1 MDWTPY
7 LESIRCDSRYA
18 LSREC
23 FAPLDVLDHRPE
35 TRPGTPFLLDLRVRT
50 VPEAT
55 PEGKER
61 PEQKVER
68 WDVLEGLRRHA
79 AEHVLLVGR
88 PGSGKS
94 TALQRLL
101 LEEAERA
108 LSDADARIPVLLE
121 LRHYQESILDSL
133 RQVLGEHGLFVDA
146 QRLPEWLRQGRL
158 LLLVDG
164 INELPSDVA
173 RRGLAAFRR
182 EYRTT
187 TPMIFATRELAVGG
201 DLEIGKRL
209 EMEPLTE
216 PQMQRFVRAYLD
228 TDGDKLLRQ
237 LQGRLREL
245 AKVPLLLWMLCSLF
259 RETQERLPENLG
271 LALRQF
277 TSLYDRQIK
286 GNAPVSDESR
296 RWWPRLLQR
305 LAFKMLQGP
314 EPTELHVAIA
324 RSQAEDWLT
333 DYLREEQCD
342 QPRSRAMA
350 WLNDLVNH
358 HLLQR
363 SNEDLIEFRHQFIQ
377 EYYAAAYLL
386 GRLSKLDDVD
396 LQCDYLN
403 YLKWTEPFIL
413 LLGLLENRKQA
424 LRIVKLAEAVDWP
437 LAARLAGAVHPDWQ
451 AEAIDFIATT
461 PQILEWHQIYLYGQ
475 TRSIHAVPALKKV
488 LHHEDATLRRA
499 AAEALGSISCEVA
512 VSALSDALR
521 DEDSGVRRI
530 IVEALRMIGG
540 NVAVSTLV
548 AALNHE
554 DTGLHWC
561 AADALEEIGG
571 ETAAS
576 ALHDFLCLNPGMRV
590 NVPPLPLKL
599 SFGDLQATESFME
612 YRAAAE
618 AQGKIGDAAVFS
630 ALQATLHDD
639 NFFRRWF
646 AIGELGK
653 TGDAQLLSEL
663 TSDFRQGVQT
673 ETAVYSVITAL
684 QQHFKIYR
692 ADTFWSQSTEI
703 QPPPAEKIMRTL
715 RVVLASPGDVQPE
728 RDILPS
734 VIEELNRNLG
744 AVLNVDLKLYRW
756 ETDAYPGFHPEG
768 PQGLI
773 DGILRIDD
781 CDLLIGIFWKRFG
794 TPTHDANSGTEHEFR
809 TAYNAWQDSKEQ
821 PRRPAIMVY
830 FKNAPY
836 SPSSPEELDQ
846 WRKVLEFQKAFPKQ
860 GLWWPFKTTNKFKEL
875 VRQHLSG
882 WLRDNLKK

>member
-259 RETQERLPENLG
+259 RETRERLPENLG

-277 TSLYDRQIK
+277 TTLYDHQIK
-286 GNAPVSDESR
+286 GDAPVSEESR

-305 LAFKMLQGP
+305 LAFKMLEGP
-314 EPTELHVAIA
+314 EPIELYVAVA

-333 DYLREEQCD
+333 DYLREEQYD

-363 SNEDLIEFRHQFIQ
+363 SAGDRIEFRHQFIQ
-377 EYYAAAYLL
+377 EYYAAEYLL
-386 GRLSKLDDVD
+386 GRLSKLDDVA
-396 LQCDYLN
+396 LQHDYLN
-403 YLKWTEPFIL
+403 YLKWTEPLIL
-413 LLGLLENRKQA
+413 LLGLMEGRQQA
-424 LRIVKLAEAVDWP
+424 LRIVKLAEAVDWR
-437 LAARLAGAVHPDWQ
+437 LAARLAGAVRSAWQ
-451 AEAIDFIATT
+451 AEAIRFIAAT
-461 PQILEWHQIYLYGQ
+461 PQIPEWHRVELYGL
-475 TRSIHAVPALKKV
+475 TRSRDAVPALEKA
-488 LHHEDATLRRA
+488 LHHEDVTLRRA
-499 AAEALGSISCEVA
+499 ATEALGRISSEAA
-512 VSALSDALR
+512 VNALCDALR
-521 DEDSGVRRI
+521 DEDSRVRRVA
-530 IVEALRMIGG
+530 VEALHMIGG
-540 NVAVSTLV
+540 NTAVSTLGT
-548 AALNHE
+548 ALQHE
-554 DTGLHWC
+554 DVSLSWRVI
-561 AADALEEIGG
+561 DALTEIGS
-571 ETAAS
+571 ETAIKTVR
-576 ALHDFLCLNPGMRV
+576 DFLRYRNLGMRTV
-590 NVPPLPLKL
+590 VPPLSLQL
-599 SFGDLQATESFME
+599 SFRDLQDNDSFKVHQ
-612 YRAAAE
+612 AAAE
-618 AQGKIGDAAVFS
+618 ARGEIGDAAVIS

-639 NFFRRWF
+639 NVVRRLI

-653 TGDAQLLSEL
+653 IGDAQLFSEL
-663 TSDFRQGVQT
+663 TNDFRQDAQT
-673 ETAVYSVITAL
+673 KREVLEVIMNL
-684 QQHFKIYR
+684 QQRFKIYR
-692 ADTFWSQSTEI
+692 TDTFWPQSVETKFLSTE
-703 QPPPAEKIMRTL
+703 KTMRAL
-715 RVVLASPGDVQPE
+715 RVVLASPSDVQPE

-734 VIEELNRNLG
+734 VIEELNRGMG
-744 AVLNVDLKLYRW
+744 AVLDVDLKLYRW
-756 ETDAYPGFHPEG
+756 ETDAYPGFHLEG

-773 DGILRIDD
+773 DPILRIDD
-781 CDLLIGIFWKRFG
+781 CDLLIGIFWRRFG
-794 TPTHDANSGTEHEFR
+794 TPTKSAGSGAEHEFL
-809 TAYNAWQDSKEQ
+809 TAYEAWKKTG
-821 PRRPAIMVY
+821 RPQIMMY
-830 FKNAPY
+830 FKEEPY
-836 SPSSPEELDQ
+836 FPKNREESDQ
-846 WRKVLEFQKAFPKQ
+846 QGKVLDFKDNFPKE
-860 GLWWPFKTTNKFKEL
+860 GLWWPFLETSSFKDL
-875 VRQHLSG
+875 ARQHLSG
-882 WLRDNLKK
+882 WLRDNFGKK

>member
-1 MDWTPY
+1 LDNFILSIILMDWTPY

-35 TRPGTPFLLDLRVRT
+35 TRPETPFLLDLRVRT

-424 LRIVKLAEAVDWP
+424 LRV
-437 LAARLAGAVHPDWQ
+437 
-451 AEAIDFIATT
+451 
-461 PQILEWHQIYLYGQ
+461 
-475 TRSIHAVPALKKV
+475 
-488 LHHEDATLRRA
+488 
-499 AAEALGSISCEVA
+499 GS
-512 VSALSDALR
+512 
-521 DEDSGVRRI
+521 
-530 IVEALRMIGG
+530 RMIDRFFLKEFRFDPVVLLELGNGRDMAEILLGDVLIIEVEIALQGG
-540 NVAVSTLV
+540 FQV
-548 AALNHE
+548 
-554 DTGLHWC
+554 TG
-561 AADALEEIGG
+561 GG
-571 ETAAS
+571 EGGGFQH
-576 ALHDFLCLNPGMRV
+576 L
-590 NVPPLPLKL
+590 
-599 SFGDLQATESFME
+599 
-612 YRAAAE
+612 
-618 AQGKIGDAAVFS
+618 GDAAVEAFDHAVGLRMPGLDQPVLDAVRGAGLIEGVLAGRF
-630 ALQATLHDD
+630 ALAGG
-639 NFFRRWF
+639 
-646 AIGELGK
+646 AEAVGELLAVVGQHRADHERGLGVQAFQEAGGGGGRFVGSDLEVNPAAGPVDG
-653 TGDAQLLSEL
+653 GDQIAVFGLVRHPGQVFHIDVHEARLVILEGLGQRGVAFCLRQQVGQPGHAVAAQTAIQRRARQRRTDELAGHHQQVVQRQQQQLAQLHHHEL
-663 TSDFRQGVQT
+663 LHRRQRRGQPVRGVRAVLHRVPSPPAPDGGLAHPQFHRQFGRRAGRVLDVGPLLGRGGGVGVQ
-673 ETAVYSVITAL
+673 ANLHQGLRSARVRSC
-684 QQHFKIYR
+684 KNR
-692 ADTFWSQSTEI
+692 RDSS
-703 QPPPAEKIMRTL
+703 RRRL
-715 RVVLASPGDVQPE
+715 RVS
-728 RDILPS
+728 
-734 VIEELNRNLG
+734 
-744 AVLNVDLKLYRW
+744 
-756 ETDAYPGFHPEG
+756 T
-768 PQGLI
+768 
-773 DGILRIDD
+773 
-781 CDLLIGIFWKRFG
+781 
-794 TPTHDANSGTEHEFR
+794 
-809 TAYNAWQDSKEQ
+809 
-821 PRRPAIMVY
+821 
-830 FKNAPY
+830 
-836 SPSSPEELDQ
+836 
-846 WRKVLEFQKAFPKQ
+846 
-860 GLWWPFKTTNKFKEL
+860 
-875 VRQHLSG
+875 
-882 WLRDNLKK
+882 